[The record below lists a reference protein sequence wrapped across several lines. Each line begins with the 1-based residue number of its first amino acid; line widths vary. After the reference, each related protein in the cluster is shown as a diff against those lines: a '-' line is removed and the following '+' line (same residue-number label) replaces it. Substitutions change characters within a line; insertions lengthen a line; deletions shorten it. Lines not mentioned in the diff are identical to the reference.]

1 MQTVR
6 DGLATGTRLVG
17 TPSAELLFQLCKN
30 PRAGAA
36 PAEPRR
42 AEN

>member
-6 DGLATGTRLVG
+6 EGLATGTRLVG
-17 TPSAELLFQLCKN
+17 TPSAKILFQLCKN
-30 PRAGAA
+30 PSMGQT
-36 PAEPRR
+36 ERR

>member
-6 DGLATGTRLVG
+6 DGLATSTRLVG

-30 PRAGAA
+30 PGATT
-36 PAEPRR
+36 EPRR
-42 AEN
+42 AEQ